1 MRKLIIALL
10 SAAAAVVGCG
20 KLEYSYPGNDNKL
33 FILSDNMVE
42 QHLVRLSDSTVSATL
57 SLGIAQPQDEDIRVK
72 MAVAP
77 ELFEKYTDV
86 YHDEDI
92 LLMPSENCKVVTG
105 ELVIPAGNVKSIPV
119 QLAFSGLDT
128 LDMDLRYVVPVT
140 VSSAEGIDI
149 LESAR
154 TKYFVFKGAS
164 LINVVADLN
173 ENRAWPEW
181 KNPEPFKSMYGFTL
195 EALVYPN
202 ELSKQIS
209 TIMGIENVFLVRV
222 GDSGIASNQLQVATS
237 AGNVTSTSLQL
248 QTGKWTH
255 IAVVYDYGDV
265 KVYIDGERKISKSI
279 YLRNG
284 INFGVEHSDE
294 SDGKPRCFWIGYS
307 YDDNRCF
314 NGRFSEVRIWNRALS
329 ENDINA
335 ENHFYTVNPS
345 ASGLQAYW
353 KFDEG
358 AGNRIKDWTANGND
372 LTAESA
378 PDWISVSLPARNK
391 E

>member
-1 MRKLIIALL
+1 MRKLIIAIL

-140 VSSAEGIDI
+140 VRSAEGIDI

-237 AGNVTSTSLQL
+237 AGNVTSMSLQL

-378 PDWISVSLPARNK
+378 PDWITVSLPARNK

>member
-1 MRKLIIALL
+1 MRKLIIAIL
-10 SAAAAVVGCG
+10 SAAAAVAGCG
-20 KLEYSYPGNDNKL
+20 NLEYSYPGNDNKL

-42 QHLVRLSDSTVSATL
+42 QHLVRLSDSTLSATL

-92 LLMPSENCKVVTG
+92 LLMPSENCEVVTG

-140 VSSAEGIDI
+140 VRSAEGIDI

-181 KNPEPFKSMYGFTL
+181 RNPEPFKSMYGFTL

-279 YLRNG
+279 
-284 INFGVEHSDE
+284 F
-294 SDGKPRCFWIGYS
+294 
-307 YDDNRCF
+307 
-314 NGRFSEVRIWNRALS
+314 
-329 ENDINA
+329 
-335 ENHFYTVNPS
+335 
-345 ASGLQAYW
+345 
-353 KFDEG
+353 KF
-358 AGNRIKDWTANGND
+358 RK
-372 LTAESA
+372 
-378 PDWISVSLPARNK
+378 
-391 E
+391 

>member
-1 MRKLIIALL
+1 MRKLIIAIL
-10 SAAAAVVGCG
+10 SAAAAVAGCG

-42 QHLVRLSDSTVSATL
+42 QHLVRLSDSTLSATL

-92 LLMPSENCKVVTG
+92 LLMPSENCEVVTG

-140 VSSAEGIDI
+140 VRSAEGIDI

-181 KNPEPFKSMYGFTL
+181 RNPEPFKSMYGFTL

-314 NGRFSEVRIWNRALS
+314 NGRFSEVRIWSRALS

-335 ENHFYTVNPS
+335 ENHFYTVDPS

>member
-1 MRKLIIALL
+1 MRKLIIAIL

-20 KLEYSYPGNDNKL
+20 KLEYSYQGNDNKL

-140 VSSAEGIDI
+140 VRSAEGIDI

-294 SDGKPRCFWIGYS
+294 SDGNPRCFWIGYS

-378 PDWISVSLPARNK
+378 LDWITVSLPARNK